1 MKLSKKMIGA
11 TGLALMLGM
20 MMTPVNS
27 NAKGQGMGNGG
38 GQQNGLST
46 IVSNLP
52 IQDLSSLEEI
62 GLIKMREEEKLAR
75 DVYQALHEKWGHR
88 VFQNIAQSEQQH
100 MNAIQALLKKYSM
113 EDPAAKAPAGVFH
126 DEELQTL
133 YNSLVEQ
140 GEQSLIEAFQ
150 VGATIEDLDIKD
162 LYEFLEQT
170 DNTDIKTVYQNLA
183 KGSRNHLRSFC
194 YQLSLNG
201 ASYEA
206 QFLTMAQINDI
217 ISSPKERGRV
227 DENGEQ
233 VTGNMNSGNKNGRRA
248 GMRGRST
255 F

>member
-1 MKLSKKMIGA
+1 MKLSKRMIGA

-20 MMTPVNS
+20 VMAPVNS
-27 NAKGQGMGNGG
+27 NAKGRGMGNCGN
-38 GQQNGLST
+38 QQNGLST

-52 IQDLSSLEEI
+52 MQDLSSLEEI
-62 GLIKMREEEKLAR
+62 GLTKMREEEKLAR
-75 DVYQALHEKWGHR
+75 DVYQALHDKWGHQ
-88 VFQNIAQSEQQH
+88 VFSNIAQSEQQH
-100 MNAIQALLKKYSM
+100 MNAVHALLEKYSM
-113 EDPAAKAPAGVFH
+113 EDPAAETPAGVFI
-126 DEELQTL
+126 DPELQEL

-140 GEQSLIEAFQ
+140 GEQSLVDAFQ

-162 LYEFLEQT
+162 LYDFLEQT

-201 ASYEA
+201 VNYEA
-206 QFLTMAQINDI
+206 QFLSAAQIEDI

-233 VTGNMNSGNKNGRRA
+233 VTGNRNFSRQNGHRAWMRTGNP
-248 GMRGRST
+248 